1 MAKLLFNV
9 LKLSPIVLAAT
20 FFVSNGAFA
29 AEEKV
34 NSVDELAQVT
44 SVSQLSDVQP
54 SDWAF
59 QAVQSLV
66 ERYGCIAGYPDGTFK
81 GSRALTRYE
90 FAAGLN
96 ACLERMTQ
104 LIAASGNGNV
114 STEDMAT
121 VDKLRQE
128 FGDELA
134 ALRGSVDALEYR
146 TGELESNQFSTT
158 TKLKG
163 EAIFA
168 VSDVFGGKDF
178 GGAEKNNGDNAKTT
192 LSDRVRLTL
201 SSSFNGKDELA
212 LRLQANNITS
222 TGSGLTG
229 TNMTRLGFEGD
240 NKNAVEVDKLYYSF
254 KPSDK
259 LTIKVDAIGA
269 EMQDN
274 TNTFNPIFQSSG
286 SGAISRYGRFNPI
299 YRVANGQS
307 AVTATY
313 GDKNTPFGL
322 TAAYVSAKN
331 SNNPATGIFEGDETF
346 FGQVEFKP
354 SKKLSLGL
362 AYANANKAQFLDSNS
377 KNAVDSIIGS
387 TGSGNANKPFG
398 NVSTS
403 ANYYSAMASYQLNTK
418 TTLSGWYGFANADEK
433 NSTNSADINYW
444 AATLGIK
451 DFGAEGNTLGLIFG
465 QPPKV
470 TGGSGTFREDTNG
483 TSYHLEGLYKIKM
496 NDRIEV
502 TPGLLVI
509 FNPEHNNAND
519 TVYVGTVR
527 TTFKF

>member
-34 NSVDELAQVT
+34 ASVDELAQVT

-146 TGELESNQFSTT
+146 TGELESKQFSTT
-158 TKLKG
+158 AKLQG

-168 VSDVFGGKDF
+168 VSDSFGGQD
-178 GGAEKNNGDNAKTT
+178 GDDTNTIFT
-192 LSDRVRLTL
+192 NRVRLGI
-201 SSSFNGKDELA
+201 SSSFNGKDNLS
-212 LRLQANNITS
+212 LRLQARNTPSIRD
-222 TGSGLTG
+222 GG
-229 TNMTRLGFEGD
+229 TNMTRLGFDGTTA
-240 NKNAVEVDKLYYSF
+240 NSGSAVELDRLSYSF
-254 KPSDK
+254 KPSTDLSVK
-259 LTIKVDAIGA
+259 IDAVGA
-269 EMQDN
+269 QMKDN
-274 TNTFNPIFQSSG
+274 VNNYNPIFQSSG
-286 SGAISRYGRFNPI
+286 GGAISRYGRFNPI
-299 YRVANGQS
+299 YRVADGQS
-307 AVTATY
+307 AVTAKY
-313 GDKNTPFGL
+313 SNSKFPL
-322 TAAYVSAKN
+322 TLNAGYVA
-331 SNNPATGIFEGDETF
+331 NNASDITKGVFEGDETL
-346 FGQVEFKP
+346 FGQVDFKAG
-354 SKKLSLGL
+354 SKLNVGV
-362 AYANANKAQFLDSNS
+362 AYARANRAAGTGLL
-377 KNAVDSIIGS
+377 GS
-387 TGSGNANKPFG
+387 TGSAFANNPFNGTATNANF
-398 NVSTS
+398 
-403 ANYYSAMASYQLNTK
+403 YSALASYQLNTK
-418 TTLSGWYGFANADEK
+418 TTLAGWYGFADANEK
-433 NSTNSADINYW
+433 GSSNSADINYW

-470 TGGSGTFREDTNG
+470 TNNSIATRADNG

-509 FNPEHNNAND
+509 FNPEHNNANS